1 MSFEFHRGRI
11 ASHSAIEDHP
21 VPIQRNPGKPV
32 TFPESERYTHSHSTD
47 IASLSKHTTY
57 ALFAKTGVGYTPKT
71 LTPAKSK
78 ASKFL
83 GLLNILF
90 LFALFSAL
98 ASPAFAQEAAPA
110 EADSGPVIRFVRN
123 PDQAPDF
130 KLDDLDGKPLTLAAS
145 HGKVILLNFWA
156 TWCGPCRAE
165 IPDLIELQKKY
176 GENLQIIGLDVDDDD
191 STEVKKFVSRQT
203 ASTIRSEWRRTK
215 FASQY
220 GGVAALPTSFVLD
233 SEGRVVQ
240 KHEGLRNPLL
250 YEYEIRS
257 LIGLPI
263 PARVET
269 FEDTG
274 EIFLKHAD
282 RASTLP
288 GVDMTKLTPE
298 QRTVALHRFN
308 AEGCTCGCQFTLA
321 QCRIYDR
328 GCADQ
333 QSAAPTKIIAEVSGH
348 DSGNARA
355 QIRIA
360 QDRSRCGR
368 ASSKSN
374 ATRRHPVI
382 ERRATLLTK
391 RKSCI
396 ADRAQGVVATL
407 RVQTGL
413 PITTTLRG
421 CRLLLSS
428 VNQHHAIRD
437 RRRKL

>member
-1 MSFEFHRGRI
+1 MEHREPSRPASPQKIAWYNCLVSLDLQHGRSPI
-11 ASHSAIEDHP
+11 LYSVALRSVEHDSKAGNSVTIIESVHYTCCSKRNVAS
-21 VPIQRNPGKPV
+21 
-32 TFPESERYTHSHSTD
+32 STKQT
-47 IASLSKHTTY
+47 AC
-57 ALFAKTGVGYTPKT
+57 ALFAKLGGGYTPRAIK
-71 LTPAKSK
+71 LAKS
-78 ASKFL
+78 ATSKFVVSL
-83 GLLNILF
+83 RLLVF
-90 LFALFSAL
+90 FAFCAAL
-98 ASPAFAQEAAPA
+98 ASPAYAQEAAPV
-110 EADSGPVIRFVRN
+110 EADPANSGAVIRFVRN

-176 GENLQIIGLDVDDDD
+176 GDRLQIIGLDVDDDD
-191 STEVKKFVSRQT
+191 STEVKKFVIANGINYPIGMAT
-203 ASTIRSEWRRTK
+203 NEIRM
-215 FASQY
+215 QY

-233 SEGRVVQ
+233 ADGRVVQ

-328 GCADQ
+328 GCAI
-333 QSAAPTKIIAEVSGH
+333 SKGRTEKIIAEVSGH
-348 DSGNARA
+348 APAIPAHKTESPRVAPAAPTDAPNPNPS
-355 QIRIA
+355 Q
-360 QDRSRCGR
+360 
-368 ASSKSN
+368 
-374 ATRRHPVI
+374 H
-382 ERRATLLTK
+382 
-391 RKSCI
+391 
-396 ADRAQGVVATL
+396 AD
-407 RVQTGL
+407 L
-413 PITTTLRG
+413 P
-421 CRLLLSS
+421 
-428 VNQHHAIRD
+428 
-437 RRRKL
+437 